1 MFFVLAREYSIVLP
15 TLRISGEDVLFAH
28 WPVDPADLEAAVPEP
43 LTVETFE
50 GDAWLTILCHEV
62 TEATLDAAPVS
73 PLAAFGEVDLRT
85 YVRFNGDSGVYF
97 FSCNTGQALNSL
109 LGERAF
115 GLPHRRA
122 TVDFDR
128 HDDRIILRAS
138 QAGTAGGRY
147 DVTYQPTATT
157 QPADPD
163 SIAEFLVERHTY
175 FTPTGGDATTPESML
190 IGSIERDP
198 WQLADVDASI
208 RTNTMFETESLTP
221 PTAEPTFQYSP
232 GFTSLF
238 VDREVVALG

>member
-1 MFFVLAREYSIVLP
+1 VLP
-15 TLRISGEDVLFAH
+15 TLRISGDDVLFAH
-28 WPVDPADLEAAVPEP
+28 WPVDAAALEAAVPEP
-43 LTVETFE
+43 LTVETFD

-62 TEATLDAAPVS
+62 TEATLDAVPVS

-85 YVRFNGDSGVYF
+85 YVRFDGDPGVYF

-122 TVDFDR
+122 TIDIDR
-128 HDDRIILRAS
+128 HNGRVILRAAQS
-138 QAGTAGGRY
+138 AAGGGRY
-147 DVTYQPTATT
+147 DVTYRPMGTP
-157 QPADPD
+157 QPADPESLAD
-163 SIAEFLVERHTY
+163 FLVERHTY
-175 FTPTGGDATTPESML
+175 FTPTEGDATSTDSML

-198 WQLADVDASI
+198 WQLASVDASI
-208 RTNTMFETESLTP
+208 RTNTMFETASLDA
-221 PTAEPTFQYSP
+221 PTAAPTFHYSP